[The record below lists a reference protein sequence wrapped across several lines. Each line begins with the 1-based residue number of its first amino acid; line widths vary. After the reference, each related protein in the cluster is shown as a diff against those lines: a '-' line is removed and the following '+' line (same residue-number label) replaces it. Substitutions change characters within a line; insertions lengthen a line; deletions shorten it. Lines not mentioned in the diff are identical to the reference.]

1 MKNFKSIAFF
11 LVLAVIAFGIICGI
25 GFTAYSGEYLYT
37 AALVVVGIAVIPT
50 AKELW
55 KKMWEEE

>member
-11 LVLAVIAFGIICGI
+11 LVLAIIVFGIICGI
-25 GFTAYSGEYLYT
+25 GFTVFSGQYLYT

-50 AKELW
+50 AKWLW
-55 KKMWEEE
+55 KKMWED

>member
-11 LVLAVIAFGIICGI
+11 LVLAVIAFGLICGI
-25 GFTAYSGEYLYT
+25 YFAAYSGQYLYT

-50 AKELW
+50 AKWLW
-55 KKMWEEE
+55 KKMWED

>member
-11 LVLAVIAFGIICGI
+11 LVLAVIAFGLICGI
-25 GFTAYSGEYLYT
+25 YFTAYSGQYLYM

-50 AKELW
+50 AKWLW
-55 KKMWEEE
+55 KKMWED